1 MMTAPGPAANV
12 MQDIVRASPGQ
23 VTATPVD
30 HDAPLSPRMVSQAS
44 RRLCWVSLLAAVTT
58 VLTFAMQRVVQ
69 PEVVPIQQDPV
80 NALAMLANVL
90 GAAGLIALQHYRVV
104 PPATVL
110 QLGMVYELIVA
121 FYISTLETSLPFDP
135 DAVVRGGSNL
145 AIWIVIVGFLVPNRP
160 IVTLTVALLAATTW
174 PVAYVINVARLDLTP
189 LPWNRLVA
197 WTFVNYLA
205 ALWAYFIARRMHG
218 MEVAAQKA
226 QDLGSYHLES
236 LIGRGGMGEVW
247 RARHKMLAREAAI
260 KIIRPE
266 LVQGASARQADVAM
280 RRFEREARVTADLQ
294 SPHTVYL
301 YDFGTSRDGHF
312 YFVME
317 LLDGISLQ
325 KLVQTFGPQP
335 GSRVIHILR
344 QVCLSLEEAHARG
357 MVHRD
362 LKPSNIMVCKVA
374 LQHDFVKVLDFGLV
388 KPTHAEEFTNLTGE
402 GVSAGTPGYIAPEI
416 AMGEER
422 IDGRADLY
430 TLGCVA
436 YYLLTGTLVFN
447 ETSPTAMAVAHVQ
460 KDPVRPSERTE
471 LPVSPDLEALVLQCL
486 AKKPEARPASAR
498 ALIRMLDACV
508 DAKQW
513 CAEDADA
520 WWRTHLPPSSSYR
533 SPALEVSQ
541 AAEPSPVLVR

>member
-1 MMTAPGPAANV
+1 
-12 MQDIVRASPGQ
+12 MQDIVRATPGQ
-23 VTATPVD
+23 MTAGPTD
-30 HDAPLSPRMVSQAS
+30 HDTQLSPRLISQAS

-58 VLTFAMQRVVQ
+58 VLTFAFQRVVQ
-69 PEVVPIQQDPV
+69 PEVIPVQQDPV

-90 GAAGLIALQHYRVV
+90 GAAGLIALQQYRVV
-104 PPATVL
+104 PPATIL
-110 QLGMVYELIVA
+110 QLGMVFELIVA
-121 FYISTLETSLPFDP
+121 FYISTIETSLPFDP
-135 DAVVRGGSNL
+135 NAVVRGGSNL
-145 AIWIVIVGFLVPNRP
+145 AIWIVIVGFLVPNTP
-160 IVTLTVALLAATTW
+160 VITLTVALLAATTW
-174 PVAYVINVARLDLTP
+174 PVAYFINVSRLDLTP
-189 LPWNRLVA
+189 LPLNRLFA

-205 ALWAYFIARRMHG
+205 ALWAFFIARRMHG

-266 LVQGASARQADVAM
+266 LVEGASARQADVAV

-301 YDFGTSRDGHF
+301 YDFGTSREGHF

-317 LLDGISLQ
+317 LLDGVSLQ

-335 GSRVIHILR
+335 GSRVIHLMR

-357 MVHRD
+357 LVHRD
-362 LKPSNIMVCKVA
+362 LKPSNIMACKVA

-388 KPTHAEEFTNLTGE
+388 KPTQAEDFTHLTVE

-436 YYLLTGTLVFN
+436 YYLLTGSLVFT

-460 KDPVRPSERTE
+460 KAPVPPSERTE
-471 LPVSPDLEALVLQCL
+471 LPIAPDLEAIVLQCL
-486 AKKPEARPASAR
+486 AKSPADRPASAR
-498 ALIRMLDACV
+498 ALIRRLDACV

-513 CAEDADA
+513 CSEDAEA
-520 WWRTHLPPSSSYR
+520 WWRTHLPPSSSHR
-533 SPALEVSQ
+533 RPAVDADDQ
-541 AAEPSPVLVR
+541 ARPSPVLVR

>member
-1 MMTAPGPAANV
+1 
-12 MQDIVRASPGQ
+12 MQDIVRATTPGQ
-23 VTATPVD
+23 VTTSPEDA
-30 HDAPLSPRMVSQAS
+30 HDAPLSPRVVSQAS

-58 VLTFAMQRVVQ
+58 VLTFVFHRLTQ
-69 PEVVPIQQDPV
+69 PEMVPVQQDPV
-80 NALAMLANVL
+80 NALALLANVL
-90 GAAGLIALQHYRVV
+90 GAAGIIALQHYRVV
-104 PPATVL
+104 PPATIL
-110 QLGMVYELIVA
+110 HLGMVFELIVA
-121 FYISTLETSLPFDP
+121 FSISTFETALPWNP
-135 DAVVRGGSNL
+135 AEPVRGGSNL
-145 AIWIVIVGFLVPNRP
+145 AIWIIIVGFLVPNRP
-160 IVTLTVALLAATTW
+160 RVSLVVALLAATTW
-174 PVAYVINVARLDLTP
+174 PVAYFMNVARLDLTP
-189 LPWNRLVA
+189 LPWNRFFA
-197 WTFVNYLA
+197 WVFVPYLA
-205 ALWAYFIARRMHG
+205 ALWAYFIARRTQG

-247 RARHKMLAREAAI
+247 RARHKMLARESAI

-317 LLDGISLQ
+317 LLDGVSLQ

-335 GSRVIHILR
+335 GSRVIHLLR

-362 LKPSNIMVCKVA
+362 LKPSNIMACKVA

-388 KPTHAEEFTNLTGE
+388 KPTQTEELTHLTVE

-460 KDPVRPSERTE
+460 KPPAPPSERTE
-471 LPVSPDLEALVLQCL
+471 LPISADLESVVLQCL
-486 AKKPEARPASAR
+486 AKKPADRPASAR
-498 ALIRMLDACV
+498 ALIRLLDACV

-513 CAEDADA
+513 CSEDADA
-520 WWRTHLPPSSSYR
+520 WWRTHLPPSSSHR
-533 SPALEVSQ
+533 TPALEKEPQ
-541 AAEPSPVLVR
+541 QQPSPVLVR

>member
-1 MMTAPGPAANV
+1 MPY
-12 MQDIVRASPGQ
+12 S
-23 VTATPVD
+23 
-30 HDAPLSPRMVSQAS
+30 
-44 RRLCWVSLLAAVTT
+44 
-58 VLTFAMQRVVQ
+58 
-69 PEVVPIQQDPV
+69 
-80 NALAMLANVL
+80 
-90 GAAGLIALQHYRVV
+90 
-104 PPATVL
+104 
-110 QLGMVYELIVA
+110 
-121 FYISTLETSLPFDP
+121 
-135 DAVVRGGSNL
+135 
-145 AIWIVIVGFLVPNRP
+145 
-160 IVTLTVALLAATTW
+160 
-174 PVAYVINVARLDLTP
+174 
-189 LPWNRLVA
+189 
-197 WTFVNYLA
+197 A
-205 ALWAYFIARRMHG
+205 ALWAYFIAKRVQG

-266 LVQGASARQADVAM
+266 LMQDASARQADVAV

-335 GSRVIHILR
+335 GSRVIHLLR

-357 MVHRD
+357 LVHRD
-362 LKPSNIMVCKVA
+362 LKPSNIMACKVA

-388 KPTHAEEFTNLTGE
+388 KPTQAEEFTHLTVE

-436 YYLLTGTLVFN
+436 YYLLTGTLVFT

-460 KDPVRPSERTE
+460 KPPVPPSERTE
-471 LPVSPDLEALVLQCL
+471 LPISADLEAVVLQCL
-486 AKKPEARPASAR
+486 AKKAGGSAGQRPGADSHARCLRGRQAVVHRRCRRLVADAPAALVVAPDPGAGGGTPDAAVARAGTLKPNRVHRLPRAHGHDGCSRHAGAPGRGQGRARRPVPRDPAGHRPAADDDPVVR
-498 ALIRMLDACV
+498 AVGDGGAGLLAAAGV
-508 DAKQW
+508 AG
-513 CAEDADA
+513 AE
-520 WWRTHLPPSSSYR
+520 
-533 SPALEVSQ
+533 
-541 AAEPSPVLVR
+541 AAGPDRLRGQRHRPRGRVVLVRCRGRDPRHRLHPRRRTRRAAAFGVLVAHE

>member
-1 MMTAPGPAANV
+1 
-12 MQDIVRASPGQ
+12 MQDIVRATTPGQ
-23 VTATPVD
+23 VTAVPDD
-30 HDAPLSPRMVSQAS
+30 HHDPRLSPRLVSQAS
-44 RRLCWVSLLAAVTT
+44 RRLCYVSLLAAVTT
-58 VLTFAMQRVVQ
+58 VLAFIFQRLTQ
-69 PEVVPIQQDPV
+69 PEVIVVQQDPV
-80 NALAMLANVL
+80 NALALLANVL
-90 GAAGLIALQHYRVV
+90 CAAGLIALQHYRVV
-104 PPATVL
+104 PPATIL
-110 QLGMVYELIVA
+110 QFGMVFELVVA
-121 FYISTLETSLPFDP
+121 FSIATMETSLPF
-135 DAVVRGGSNL
+135 AAHEVVRGGSML
-145 AIWIVIVGFLVPNRP
+145 GIWIVIVGFLVPNRP
-160 IVTLTVALLAATTW
+160 IVTLTVALLAATMW
-174 PVAYVINVARLDLTP
+174 PIAYVINVTRLGHTF
-189 LPWNRLVA
+189 LPANRLLA
-197 WTFVNYLA
+197 WIFLPYLA
-205 ALWAYFIARRMHG
+205 ALWSYFIARRMHG

-266 LVQGASARQADVAM
+266 LVQGATARQADVAV

-317 LLDGISLQ
+317 LLDGVSLQ

-335 GSRVIHILR
+335 GSRVIHLMR

-362 LKPSNIMVCKVA
+362 LKPSNIMACKVA

-388 KPTHAEEFTNLTGE
+388 KPTHAEDFTHLTVD

-460 KDPVRPSERTE
+460 KTPPRPSERTE
-471 LPVSPDLEALVLQCL
+471 LPISPDLEEVVLQCL
-486 AKKPEARPASAR
+486 SKKPGDRPMNAR
-498 ALIRMLDACV
+498 ALIRLLDACV

-513 CAEDADA
+513 CSEDAEA
-520 WWRTHLPPSSSYR
+520 WWRTHLPPSSSHR
-533 SPALEVSQ
+533 TPAIEREIQ
-541 AAEPSPVLVR
+541 PQPSPVLVR

>member
-1 MMTAPGPAANV
+1 
-12 MQDIVRASPGQ
+12 MQDIVRATTPGQ
-23 VTATPVD
+23 VTRSPEDA
-30 HDAPLSPRMVSQAS
+30 HDAPLSPRVVSQAS

-58 VLTFAMQRVVQ
+58 VLTFVFHRLTQ
-69 PEVVPIQQDPV
+69 PEMVPVQQDPV
-80 NALAMLANVL
+80 NALALLANVL
-90 GAAGLIALQHYRVV
+90 GAAGIIALQHYRVV
-104 PPATVL
+104 PPATIL
-110 QLGMVYELIVA
+110 HLGMVFELIVA
-121 FYISTLETSLPFDP
+121 FSISTFETALPWNP
-135 DAVVRGGSNL
+135 AEPVRGGSNL
-145 AIWIVIVGFLVPNRP
+145 AIWIIIVGFLVPNRP
-160 IVTLTVALLAATTW
+160 RVSLAVALLAATTW
-174 PVAYVINVARLDLTP
+174 PAAYFMNVARLDLTP
-189 LPWNRLVA
+189 LPWNRFFA
-197 WTFVNYLA
+197 WVFVPYLA
-205 ALWAYFIARRMHG
+205 ALWAYFIARRTQG

-247 RARHKMLAREAAI
+247 RARHKMLARESAI

-317 LLDGISLQ
+317 LLDGVSLQ

-335 GSRVIHILR
+335 GSRVIHLLR

-362 LKPSNIMVCKVA
+362 LKPSNIMACKVA
-374 LQHDFVKVLDFGLV
+374 LQHDFIKVLDFGLV
-388 KPTHAEEFTNLTGE
+388 KPTQAEDFTHLTVE

-422 IDGRADLY
+422 IDGRADIY

-460 KDPVRPSERTE
+460 KPPAPPSERTE
-471 LPVSPDLEALVLQCL
+471 LPISADLEAVVLQCL
-486 AKKPEARPASAR
+486 AKKAADRPASAR
-498 ALIRMLDACV
+498 ALIRLLDACA

-513 CAEDADA
+513 CSEDADA
-520 WWRTHLPPSSSYR
+520 WWRTHLPPSSSHR
-533 SPALEVSQ
+533 TPALEKEPQ
-541 AAEPSPVLVR
+541 QQPSPVLVR

>member
-1 MMTAPGPAANV
+1 
-12 MQDIVRASPGQ
+12 MQDIVRATTPGQ
-23 VTATPVD
+23 VTTSPEDA
-30 HDAPLSPRMVSQAS
+30 HDAPLSPRVVSQAS

-58 VLTFAMQRVVQ
+58 VLTFVFHRLTQ
-69 PEVVPIQQDPV
+69 PEMVPVQQDPV
-80 NALAMLANVL
+80 NALALLANVL
-90 GAAGLIALQHYRVV
+90 GAAGIIALQHYRVV
-104 PPATVL
+104 PPATIL
-110 QLGMVYELIVA
+110 HLGMVFELIVA
-121 FYISTLETSLPFDP
+121 FSISTFETALPWNP
-135 DAVVRGGSNL
+135 AEPVRGGSNL
-145 AIWIVIVGFLVPNRP
+145 AIWIIIVGFLVPNRP
-160 IVTLTVALLAATTW
+160 RVSLVVALLAATTW
-174 PVAYVINVARLDLTP
+174 PAAYFMNVARLDLTP
-189 LPWNRLVA
+189 LPWNRFFA
-197 WTFVNYLA
+197 WVFVPYLA
-205 ALWAYFIARRMHG
+205 ALWAYFIARRTQG

-247 RARHKMLAREAAI
+247 RARHKMLARESAI

-317 LLDGISLQ
+317 LLDGVSLQ

-335 GSRVIHILR
+335 GSRVIHLLR

-362 LKPSNIMVCKVA
+362 LKPSNIMACKVA
-374 LQHDFVKVLDFGLV
+374 LQHDYVKVLDFGLV
-388 KPTHAEEFTNLTGE
+388 KPTQTEELTHLTVE

-460 KDPVRPSERTE
+460 KSPAPPSERTE
-471 LPVSPDLEALVLQCL
+471 LPISADLESVVLQCL
-486 AKKPEARPASAR
+486 AKKPADRPASAR
-498 ALIRMLDACV
+498 ALIRLLDACV

-513 CAEDADA
+513 CSEDADA
-520 WWRTHLPPSSSYR
+520 WWRTHLPPSSSHR
-533 SPALEVSQ
+533 TPALEKEPQ
-541 AAEPSPVLVR
+541 QQPSPVLVR

>member
-1 MMTAPGPAANV
+1 
-12 MQDIVRASPGQ
+12 MQDIVRASTPGQ
-23 VTATPVD
+23 VTATPVEY
-30 HDAPLSPRMVSQAS
+30 DAPLSPRLASQAS

-58 VLTFAMQRVVQ
+58 VFAFVFQRVVQ
-69 PEVVPIQQDPV
+69 PEIIPIQQDPV
-80 NALAMLANVL
+80 NALALLANVL

-104 PPATVL
+104 PPTTII
-110 QLGMVYELIVA
+110 QLGMAFELIVA
-121 FYISTLETSLPFDP
+121 FSISTFETSIPFDP
-135 DAVVRGGSNL
+135 NASVRGGSML
-145 AIWIVIVGFLVPNRP
+145 SLWIIIVGFLVPNRP
-160 IVTLTVALLAATTW
+160 PVTLTVALLAASTW
-174 PVAYVINVARLDLTP
+174 PLAYFINVARLDLVP
-189 LPWNRLVA
+189 LPANRLVA
-197 WTFVNYLA
+197 WMFLPYLS
-205 ALWAYFIARRMHG
+205 ALWAYFIARRVYG

-226 QDLGSYHLES
+226 QDLGSYHLEA
-236 LIGRGGMGEVW
+236 LIGAGGMGEVW

-266 LVQGASARQADVAM
+266 LIQGASARQADVAM

-317 LLDGISLQ
+317 LLDGVSLQ

-335 GSRVIHILR
+335 GSRVIHVLR
-344 QVCLSLEEAHARG
+344 QVCLSLEEAHSRG

-388 KPTHAEEFTNLTGE
+388 KPTQTDEVTHLTVD

-422 IDGRADLY
+422 IDARADIY

-460 KDPVRPSERTE
+460 KTPVPPSDRTE
-471 LPVSPDLEALVLQCL
+471 LPISQDLQAVVLQCL
-486 AKKPEARPASAR
+486 AKKPGDRPPGAR

-513 CAEDADA
+513 CSEDADA
-520 WWRTHLPPSSSYR
+520 WWRTHLPPSSSHR
-533 SPALEVSQ
+533 KPVLERDAQ
-541 AAEPSPVLVR
+541 PEHSPVLVR